1 MDLHFR
7 ALVVDDDAYS
17 RAICTTLLRQIG
29 AVDVVQAAGGAEAIL
44 SLLEAPFG
52 LVLMDW
58 YMPDINGAGVMQVL
72 RDARL
77 GQRSMTPV
85 ILMTAYAN
93 RENLQRAKLLGVNDV
108 ISKPLSQEQLRRIV
122 QRVLRPAAEE
132 YAVV

>member
-58 YMPDINGAGVMQVL
+58 YMPDIN
-72 RDARL
+72 ARVSCRCC
-77 GQRSMTPV
+77 GTPGWGS
-85 ILMTAYAN
+85 A
-93 RENLQRAKLLGVNDV
+93 R
-108 ISKPLSQEQLRRIV
+108 
-122 QRVLRPAAEE
+122 
-132 YAVV
+132 